1 MADEERGMTGTER
14 GMTGTERGMAGG
26 GKEMASRERG
36 WQEGGKVGGGM
47 ASRLFFLSPTYPLA
61 FGNAFLFLS
70 FSHLPLSP
78 VSFPLEPS
86 LSPTTIEPVSHHL
99 VCPEGTKQL
108 VLVKTVFFYV
118 CDVYVSSLPYI
129 Y

>member
-1 MADEERGMTGTER
+1 MTG
-14 GMTGTERGMAGG
+14 
-26 GKEMASRERG
+26 RERG
-36 WQEGGKVGGGM
+36 WQEGRGDGRQGEGGRQEGGKVGGGV
-47 ASRLFFLSPTYPLA
+47 AGRLFFLSPTYPLA
-61 FGNAFLFLS
+61 FGNAFLVLS
-70 FSHLPLSP
+70 FSRLPLSP

-86 LSPTTIEPVSHHL
+86 LSPLSPTTIEPVSHHL

-108 VLVKTVFFYV
+108 VLVKAVFFYV